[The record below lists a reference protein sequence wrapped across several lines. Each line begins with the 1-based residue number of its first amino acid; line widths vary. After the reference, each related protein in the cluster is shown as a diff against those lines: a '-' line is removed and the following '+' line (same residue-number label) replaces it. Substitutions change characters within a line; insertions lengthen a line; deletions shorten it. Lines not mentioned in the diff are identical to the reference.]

1 VTKALADTEIKYI
14 DNELVKA
21 VERLQDLGDFKTQ
34 RHATEKA
41 GEILNKALDSF
52 EDTMRDDV
60 GELYGVEKQRPHDS
74 GSEFDNTEFGL

>member
-1 VTKALADTEIKYI
+1 MANTEIKYI

-52 EDTMRDDV
+52 EQTMNNEV
-60 GELYGVEKQRPHDS
+60 GELYGYQERERENN
-74 GSEFDNTEFGL
+74 GSQFDNTEFGLQ

>member
-1 VTKALADTEIKYI
+1 MADTEIKYI

-21 VERLQDLGDFKTQ
+21 VERLQSLGEFKTQ

-60 GELYGVEKQRPHDS
+60 GELYGVQRPQGREEQ
-74 GSEFDNTEFGL
+74 GSQFDNQEFSL